1 MKLKLDFSNQDTLTS
16 LFNGHGSDAK
26 SGQHVCSFVVTYSP

>member
-16 LFNGHGSDAK
+16 LEEMQQQIISFDK
-26 SGQHVCSFVVTYSP
+26 SF